1 MGKSETSIASIGIKI
16 LLSDLISQ
24 INEATFELIS
34 MMLYNGFIEDE
45 NDYYNEVYNEV
56 VNYKLPETWL
66 EYKEYVETNFKKY
79 GSYNKSKFS
88 TKVHHTIEDGCL
100 FDKYLLVPIKEIIS
114 STRWGYDREGT
125 NSSSRPIDFD
135 LSVNTDEYKE
145 LEKYNIVFINLLSKY
160 LISIYIF

>member
-1 MGKSETSIASIGIKI
+1 MGKSETSTASIGIKI

-24 INEATFELIS
+24 INETTFELIC

-56 VNYKLPETWL
+56 MNFKLPETCL

-88 TKVHHTIEDGCL
+88 SEVHHTIEDGCL

-125 NSSSRPIDFD
+125 NSNSRPIDFD
-135 LSVNTDEYKE
+135 LSVNTEEYKE
-145 LEKYNIVFINLLSKY
+145 LEKYNIVFIVHHHSC
-160 LISIYIF
+160 

>member
-24 INEATFELIS
+24 INETTFELIC

-79 GSYNKSKFS
+79 VSYNKSKFS
-88 TKVHHTIEDGCL
+88 GKTWHTIENGCL

-125 NSSSRPIDFD
+125 NSNSRPIDFD

-145 LEKYNIVFINLLSKY
+145 LEKYNIVFIVHHHSC
-160 LISIYIF
+160 

>member
-24 INEATFELIS
+24 INETTFEIIC

-56 VNYKLPETWL
+56 MNYKLPETWL
-66 EYKEYVETNFKKY
+66 EYKEYVETNLKKY

-88 TKVHHTIEDGCL
+88 GQKWHTIEDGCL
-100 FDKYLLVPIKEIIS
+100 FDKYLLVPIKEILS
-114 STRWGYDREGT
+114 NTRWGYDREGT
-125 NSSSRPIDFD
+125 NSNSRPIDFD
-135 LSVNTDEYKE
+135 LSVATDEYKE
-145 LEKYNIVFINLLSKY
+145 LEKYNIVFIVHHHSC
-160 LISIYIF
+160 

>member
-24 INEATFELIS
+24 INETTFELIC

-88 TKVHHTIEDGCL
+88 SEVHHTIEDGCL
-100 FDKYLLVPIKEIIS
+100 FDKYLLVPIKEILS

-135 LSVNTDEYKE
+135 LSVNTEEYKE
-145 LEKYNIVFINLLSKY
+145 LEKYNIVFIVHHHSC
-160 LISIYIF
+160 

>member
-24 INEATFELIS
+24 INETTFELIS

-88 TKVHHTIEDGCL
+88 SEVHHTIEDGCL

-125 NSSSRPIDFD
+125 NSNSRPIDFD

-145 LEKYNIVFINLLSKY
+145 LEKYNIVFIVHHHSC
-160 LISIYIF
+160 

>member
-1 MGKSETSIASIGIKI
+1 MGKSETASTSIGIKI

-24 INEATFELIS
+24 INETTFEIIC

-56 VNYKLPETWL
+56 MNFKLPETWL

-88 TKVHHTIEDGCL
+88 GQTWHTIEDGCL
-100 FDKYLLVPIKEIIS
+100 FDKYLLVPIKEIL
-114 STRWGYDREGT
+114 STERWGYDREGT
-125 NSSSRPIDFD
+125 NCSSRPIDFD
-135 LSVNTDEYKE
+135 LSVDTDEYKE
-145 LEKYNIVFINLLSKY
+145 LEKYNIVFIVRQNSG
-160 LISIYIF
+160 

>member
-88 TKVHHTIEDGCL
+88 SQTLHTIEDGCL

-145 LEKYNIVFINLLSKY
+145 LEKYNIVFIVRHNSG
-160 LISIYIF
+160 

>member
-24 INEATFELIS
+24 INETTFELIC

-114 STRWGYDREGT
+114 TTRYGYDREGT
-125 NSSSRPIDFD
+125 NGSSRPIDFD
-135 LSVNTDEYKE
+135 LLVNTDEYKE
-145 LEKYNIVFINLLSKY
+145 LEKYNIVFIVRHNSG
-160 LISIYIF
+160 

>member
-24 INEATFELIS
+24 INETTFELIC

-135 LSVNTDEYKE
+135 LSVNTEEYKE
-145 LEKYNIVFINLLSKY
+145 LEKYNIVFIVHHHSC
-160 LISIYIF
+160 

>member
-66 EYKEYVETNFKKY
+66 EYKEYLETNFKKY
-79 GSYNKSKFS
+79 GSYNKSRYS
-88 TKVHHTIEDGCL
+88 NEVQHTVENGCL
-100 FDKYLLVPIKEIIS
+100 FDQYLLVPIKKIL
-114 STRWGYDREGT
+114 STERWGYDREGT
-125 NSSSRPIDFD
+125 NCNSKPIDFD

-145 LEKYNIVFINLLSKY
+145 LEKYNIVFILKQHSG
-160 LISIYIF
+160 

>member
-1 MGKSETSIASIGIKI
+1 MGKAETSTASIGIKI

-24 INEATFELIS
+24 INETTFELIS
-34 MMLYNGFIEDE
+34 MMLYNGFIEDD

-56 VNYKLPETWL
+56 MNFKLPETCL

-88 TKVHHTIEDGCL
+88 GQTWHTIEDGCL
-100 FDKYLLVPIKEIIS
+100 FDKYLLVPIKEILS
-114 STRWGYDREGT
+114 NTRWGYDREGT
-125 NSSSRPIDFD
+125 NSNSRPIDFD

-145 LEKYNIVFINLLSKY
+145 LEKYNIVFIVHHHSG
-160 LISIYIF
+160 

>member
-1 MGKSETSIASIGIKI
+1 MGKSETSTASIGIKI

-24 INEATFELIS
+24 INEATFELICT
-34 MMLYNGFIEDE
+34 MLYNGFIEDE
-45 NDYYNEVYNEV
+45 NDYYNQVYNEV
-56 VNYKLPETWL
+56 VNFKLPETWL

-88 TKVHHTIEDGCL
+88 GEVHHTIEDGCL

-125 NSSSRPIDFD
+125 NSNSRPIDFD
-135 LSVNTDEYKE
+135 LSVATDEYKE
-145 LEKYNIVFINLLSKY
+145 LEKYNIVFIVHHHSC
-160 LISIYIF
+160 

>member
-1 MGKSETSIASIGIKI
+1 MGKSETSTASIGIKI

-24 INEATFELIS
+24 INETNFELIS

-56 VNYKLPETWL
+56 MNFKLPETCL

-88 TKVHHTIEDGCL
+88 GQTWHTIEDGCL

-125 NSSSRPIDFD
+125 NSNSRPIDFD

-145 LEKYNIVFINLLSKY
+145 LEKYNIVFIVRHNSG
-160 LISIYIF
+160 

>member
-1 MGKSETSIASIGIKI
+1 M
-16 LLSDLISQ
+16 
-24 INEATFELIS
+24 NF
-34 MMLYNGFIEDE
+34 
-45 NDYYNEVYNEV
+45 
-56 VNYKLPETWL
+56 KLPETWL

-125 NSSSRPIDFD
+125 NSNSRPIDFD

-145 LEKYNIVFINLLSKY
+145 LEKYNEKK
-160 LISIYIF
+160 

>member
-66 EYKEYVETNFKKY
+66 EYKEYLETNFKKY
-79 GSYNKSKFS
+79 GSYNKSRCS
-88 TKVHHTIEDGCL
+88 NEVHHTVENGCL
-100 FDKYLLVPIKEIIS
+100 FDQYLLVPIKKIL
-114 STRWGYDREGT
+114 STERWGYDREGT
-125 NSSSRPIDFD
+125 NCNSKPIDFD

-145 LEKYNIVFINLLSKY
+145 LEKYNIVFIVRHNSG
-160 LISIYIF
+160 

>member
-1 MGKSETSIASIGIKI
+1 MGKSETSPASIGIKI

-24 INEATFELIS
+24 INETTFELIC

-125 NSSSRPIDFD
+125 NSNSRPIDFD

-145 LEKYNIVFINLLSKY
+145 LEKYNIVFIVRHNSG
-160 LISIYIF
+160 